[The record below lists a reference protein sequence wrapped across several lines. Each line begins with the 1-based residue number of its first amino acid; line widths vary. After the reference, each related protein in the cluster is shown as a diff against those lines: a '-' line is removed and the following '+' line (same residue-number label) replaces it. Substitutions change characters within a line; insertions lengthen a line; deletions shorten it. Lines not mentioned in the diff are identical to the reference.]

1 VFFRKGNSLNSSQ
14 DILVRTDQ
22 DELIEIPVIENELIR
37 PVQDVPLDFKISLDL
52 DLDIDIEATHSKQ
65 FSPSKLSFPRQ
76 KTLVLSLLVHLIV
89 LAILML
95 GSNIHQSNIIEKLAV
110 QTEPKP
116 LKSFLYYAPKAS
128 TKPIIKPVENE
139 NLKTKVI
146 TKKTPKNEVK
156 LVAETTFEKDIKN
169 ETRVANR
176 VVSSLEKTKNQASEN
191 ESVKK
196 IKLDKNTHNK
206 ELLEFISQSNPRQ
219 DPISQD
225 KRPQESLPLGNSNDV
240 ITLKSSMELLS
251 DLRKRINNQA
261 MQALID
267 EQQQHRPRSAMLA
280 QEIPVPHSKN
290 QLTAID
296 KKVKNTMKMSDGIS
310 ITRLGNGYCIIE
322 RGQALGSPIPAS
334 RSGFACG
341 ESDFDKSFREN
352 MKKVSKKLTPS
363 SKNVN

>member
-95 GSNIHQSNIIEKLAV
+95 GSNIHPSNIIEKLAV

-191 ESVKK
+191 ESAKK

-206 ELLEFISQSNPRQ
+206 ELLEFIS
-219 DPISQD
+219 
-225 KRPQESLPLGNSNDV
+225 
-240 ITLKSSMELLS
+240 
-251 DLRKRINNQA
+251 
-261 MQALID
+261 
-267 EQQQHRPRSAMLA
+267 
-280 QEIPVPHSKN
+280 
-290 QLTAID
+290 
-296 KKVKNTMKMSDGIS
+296 
-310 ITRLGNGYCIIE
+310 
-322 RGQALGSPIPAS
+322 
-334 RSGFACG
+334 
-341 ESDFDKSFREN
+341 
-352 MKKVSKKLTPS
+352 
-363 SKNVN
+363 